1 MSGLGLATLVQGATT
16 PLPEPVTRS
25 TTPTPIPTMLLPG
38 PVHGV
43 HDLVHGSV
51 HGTAAPGQNF
61 ASTGHQLIT
70 PCTDTT
76 TPVLEPSSTS
86 DTEPTTSDPVPTT
99 THDPIT
105 TTTAGAST
113 GQENEAFEEHENTG
127 EKLVDEKL
135 NFHLGTVQSVVIYV
149 A

>member
-16 PLPEPVTRS
+16 PLPEPVTRA
-25 TTPTPIPTMLLPG
+25 TTPIMLLPG
-38 PVHGV
+38 PVHDV

-51 HGTAAPGQNF
+51 HGTAAPGQNS
-61 ASTGHQLIT
+61 ASTGHKLIT

-86 DTEPTTSDPVPTT
+86 HTELTTSDPVPTT
-99 THDPIT
+99 THDQIT

-113 GQENEAFEEHENTG
+113 GQENEALEEHENTG

-135 NFHLGTVQSVVIYV
+135 NFHLGKVQSVVIYV